1 MNTIK
6 CADFSEV
13 FKILIYSV
21 FLIRKYMYA
30 SIDFGKDMADKD
42 NGVFVDGFELHAVKS

>member
-21 FLIRKYMYA
+21 FLIRKY
-30 SIDFGKDMADKD
+30 IDFGKDMADKD
-42 NGVFVDGFELHAVKS
+42 NGVFVDGSELHAAKS